1 MGAWYLSRRRHS
13 AGELE
18 EKLKEDGFG
27 PEEIRSALEYLL
39 ERGYLDDL
47 ALAEAYIR
55 DKSRFHGRGSLLLR
69 MELLRRR
76 IPRDLIDRALRE
88 ALPRET
94 ELENA
99 RRMIARWESGSR
111 IYSGEQ
117 LMKKLA
123 SRGYP
128 PDLCREAVKES
139 RNR

>member
-1 MGAWYLSRRRHS
+1 MGAWYLSHRRHS

-18 EKLKEDGFG
+18 EKLKEDGYG
-27 PEEIRSALEYLL
+27 PEETREALEYLL

-47 ALAEAYIR
+47 ALAGAYIR

-69 MELLRRR
+69 MELLKRKV
-76 IPRDLIDRALRE
+76 PQELIDRALRE
-88 ALPRET
+88 SLPRED

-99 RRMIARWESGSR
+99 RRLVARWVSGSR
-111 IYSGEQ
+111 TYSGEQ

-128 PDLCREAVKES
+128 PDICREAVTEA